1 MPCLRSTR
9 AKGHTTRRKA
19 KTPRRRNLRFL
30 PVEMKA
36 DKSPEVPDRFIQKRR
51 MVVGDIALPR
61 RQDPSLK
68 NESVT
73 LPCAR
78 FMKLP
83 HRPQIWPMITP
94 IEALSSMTS
103 GGIFF
108 TRLKTST
115 VIAPPM
121 IPP

>member
-1 MPCLRSTR
+1 
-9 AKGHTTRRKA
+9 
-19 KTPRRRNLRFL
+19 
-30 PVEMKA
+30 
-36 DKSPEVPDRFIQKRR
+36 
-51 MVVGDIALPR
+51 MVVGDIAR
-61 RQDPSLK
+61 CVGK
-68 NESVT
+68 THFENESVT
-73 LPCAR
+73 LPCASR

>member
-1 MPCLRSTR
+1 
-9 AKGHTTRRKA
+9 
-19 KTPRRRNLRFL
+19 
-30 PVEMKA
+30 
-36 DKSPEVPDRFIQKRR
+36 
-51 MVVGDIALPR
+51 MVVGDIARASARPI
-61 RQDPSLK
+61 LK

-73 LPCAR
+73 LPCASR